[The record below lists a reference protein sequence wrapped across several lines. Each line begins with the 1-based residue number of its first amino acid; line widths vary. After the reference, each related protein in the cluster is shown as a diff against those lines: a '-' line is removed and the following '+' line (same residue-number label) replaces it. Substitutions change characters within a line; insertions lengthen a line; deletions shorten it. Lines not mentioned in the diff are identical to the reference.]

1 MSTDKPGFISLEVE
15 DNDNCPALPLM
26 TYQALDQPTRATQVR
41 IAGPHGPEELHWVT
55 GWQSDDDGSPCP
67 AHYVPVSDS
76 GTGRAY
82 LLYGGDWGI
91 RMKPVSKDQEWSI
104 ESSAQFGEP
113 WLLLSEESDIVADS
127 KP

>member
-1 MSTDKPGFISLEVE
+1 MDRPGFISLEVE
-15 DNDNCPALPLM
+15 DNDNCAGLPLM
-26 TYQALDQPTRATQVR
+26 TYQVLDQPTKVTQVR
-41 IAGPHGPEELHWVT
+41 IAGPHWPEELHWVT

-67 AHYVPVSDS
+67 ARYVPVSDS

-91 RMKPVSKDQEWSI
+91 RMKPVSQDEGWST
-104 ESSAQFGEP
+104 ESSTQFGEP
-113 WLLLSEESDIVADS
+113 WLLLGEESDIVADS